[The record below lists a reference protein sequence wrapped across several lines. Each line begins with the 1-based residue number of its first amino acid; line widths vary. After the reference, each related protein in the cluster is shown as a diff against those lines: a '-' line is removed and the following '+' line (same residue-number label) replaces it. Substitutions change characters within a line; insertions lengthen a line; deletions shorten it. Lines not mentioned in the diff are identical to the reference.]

1 MIWANAKC
9 SEKMGMVRQMEHPAM
24 IPTSRKWS
32 GDSWRSRSRRDLS
45 MNVNEDGKSIEVIT
59 LSTGQR
65 RASFEE

>member
-1 MIWANAKC
+1 
-9 SEKMGMVRQMEHPAM
+9 MVRQMEHPAM

-32 GDSWRSRSRRDLS
+32 GDNWRSRSRRDLS
-45 MNVNEDGKSIEVIT
+45 INVNEDGKSIEVMT